1 MMRDTDMPWRV
12 VTQKNGCS
20 SFVRG
25 FLEKSEA
32 EECAQVRNRQA
43 EELGIE
49 TRYKAVC
56 LGGQTLTKDGEEA

>member
-12 VTQKNGCS
+12 VAQKNGRS

-32 EECAQVRNRQA
+32 DDSTQARNLKA

-49 TRYKAVC
+49 TRYKT
-56 LGGQTLTKDGEEA
+56 QTQEGKEA